1 VEIELC
7 VDRRK
12 ANLRFPAY
20 PAHSTLATSQRS
32 HVGFLSSHLTRR
44 VRHVRQPVRDL
55 RFLSF
60 MARVRGQ
67 QNTLLSLYMVYASRR
82 SPETL
87 RVEHLELEPCRSEM
101 MPVIAGITQ
110 HRIGPMVHQLWIHK
124 TSSYF
129 AKTPPSVKIRARP
142 SKSPVPGVRKNQP

>member
-1 VEIELC
+1 VVEVELC

-12 ANLRFPAY
+12 AKLRFPAY

-60 MARVRGQ
+60 MASVMGHQ
-67 QNTLLSLYMVYASRR
+67 KTLLSLSMYASRR
-82 SPETL
+82 SPETIL

-110 HRIGPMVHQLWIHK
+110 HRIGPMVNCAFIK
-124 TSSYF
+124 
-129 AKTPPSVKIRARP
+129 PARTLQIP
-142 SKSPVPGVRKNQP
+142 LQVFKL